1 MYNHLSASLPEE
13 LAVTDALLATK
24 FFIPPPQ
31 ANLVRR
37 QRLLDRLDESVR
49 DGKRL
54 MVISTPAGYGKTTL
68 LGEWLQRSN
77 YPKVWLSLDDGDND
91 PVKFMTYLV
100 YALRDISPG
109 YGESTI
115 ADTSNTQTQF
125 SNSQLTSMVNEL
137 VEFPADT
144 LVVLDDYHFIIQQTI
159 HDAVSY
165 LLEHS
170 PPQIHFIIAS
180 RADPPL
186 PIARLRGRGQVAELR
201 QNDLRFTLDE
211 AAEFLKKNQPV
222 NLSDHDI
229 SALSTRT
236 EGWAAGLQ
244 MAAASL
250 VEKIDVSAFIQAFTG
265 SNRYILDY
273 LIEEVL
279 ANQPDPIQSFLLYTS
294 ILDQLCAPLCD
305 DLLSGLIDLKTSS
318 QALLEELEHK
328 NLFIIPLDDHREW
341 YRFHRLFSDLLR
353 QRLVLLFPERKLLL
367 HKRASQWYE
376 INGYPEAAIEHAFQ
390 GEENQRAAK
399 LIEEA
404 AEATLMQSQVTTL
417 LSWIRRLPA
426 KELQTRPVLSIYY
439 AWVLLWTGAPL
450 EAIDAHM
457 RLTASEQPQTSQVLP
472 LKAFLEIYSGN
483 VHDAINL
490 SLLALD
496 QLPEEDQLLRSLA
509 YFILASCHLALGET
523 AEGIKI
529 LEDTARTSQRA
540 GNVMVAV
547 LILCKLGDETQKH
560 GHLHQSR
567 RLYEQA
573 LDLARDEQGNQL
585 PVAGKALI
593 GLGDLDL
600 EWNRLASAEELLSK
614 GITLAEQWSI
624 LGTFEG
630 YLNLVMVKDA
640 QGDHQTA
647 DDLLLRL
654 HQLAYQFDASEVDD
668 YMVEMF
674 AARRSIIHGDLDSA
688 EEWIIQR
695 TSDTNLAPPESGRS
709 QDLLL
714 ARMWKYQQAIR
725 ARYLVAKGLFAE
737 ALDLLDQLIEVAD
750 TLERLYLKLDLQIM
764 RAIVVHAQGNQ
775 QLAADIL
782 QDTLQLAQPEG
793 YMRVFLDHGA
803 GLVGLLETVATRKID
818 SQLGAY
824 IQELLKAFTPL
835 SEGRISASR
844 SEEGILIEPLSERE
858 LEVLYLLPSSLSSTE
873 MASELSISVNTLRSH
888 LKNIYTKLDAHSRY
902 EAIARAKESGLL

>member
-1 MYNHLSASLPEE
+1 M
-13 LAVTDALLATK
+13 TDALLATK

-54 MVISTPAGYGKTTL
+54 TLISTPAGYGKTTL

-100 YALRDISPG
+100 YALRDISQG
-109 YGESTI
+109 FGESTL
-115 ADTSNTQTQF
+115 ADTSSSRTQV

-137 VEFPADT
+137 VEFPEHT
-144 LVVLDDYHFIIQQTI
+144 LVILDDYHCISRQTI
-159 HDAVSY
+159 HDAVTY

-180 RADPPL
+180 RADPAL

-211 AAEFLKKNQPV
+211 AAEFLNKNQAV
-222 NLSDHDI
+222 NLSEKDI
-229 SALSTRT
+229 SALTTRT

-250 VEKIDVSAFIQAFTG
+250 VEQIDVSAFIQDFTG
-265 SNRYILDY
+265 SNRFILDY

-279 ANQPDPIQSFLLYTS
+279 VNQPDPIQSFLLYTS

-305 DLLSGLIDLKTSS
+305 DLLSGLIELKTSS

-353 QRLVLLFPERKLLL
+353 QRLMLLYPERKLLL
-367 HKRASQWYE
+367 HKRASHWYE
-376 INGYPEAAIEHAFQ
+376 ENGYPEEAIEHAFL
-390 GEENQRAAK
+390 GEENQRAAN

-404 AEATLMQSQVTTL
+404 AESTLMQSQVTTL
-417 LSWIRRLPA
+417 LSWIRRLPS
-426 KELQTRPVLSIYY
+426 KELQTRPALSTYY

-457 RLTASEQPQTSQVLP
+457 RLTASQQSHTSQALP

-483 VHDAINL
+483 VHDAIKL
-490 SLLALD
+490 SLMALD
-496 QLPEEDQLLRSLA
+496 QLPEEDQLLRGLA

-523 AEGIKI
+523 ATGIEI
-529 LEDTARTSQRA
+529 LEDTARTSQQA

-547 LILCKLGDETQKH
+547 LILCELGDETQKH
-560 GHLHQSR
+560 GHLHQSK

-573 LDLARDEQGNQL
+573 LELARDEHGNQL

-600 EWNRLASAEELLSK
+600 EWNQLASAEEQLSK

-624 LGTFEG
+624 LGTLEG

-654 HQLAYQFDASEVDD
+654 HELAYQFDASDVDD
-668 YMVEMF
+668 YLVEMF
-674 AARRSIIHGDLDSA
+674 AARRSIIRGDLDSA
-688 EEWIIQR
+688 EEWIKR
-695 TSDTNLAPPESGRS
+695 RAVDSNLAPPESSGS

-714 ARMWKYQQAIR
+714 ARMWKYEQAIR
-725 ARYLVAKGLFAE
+725 ARFLIAKAHFAE
-737 ALDLLDQLIEVAD
+737 ALNLLDQLKEVAD
-750 TLERLYLKLDLQIM
+750 KLDRLYLKIDLQIM
-764 RAIVVHAQGNQ
+764 RALVIHAQGNQ

-782 QDTLQLAQPEG
+782 HDTLQLAEPEG
-793 YMRVFLDHGA
+793 YKRVFLDHGA
-803 GLVGLLETVATRKID
+803 RLVGLLENIATRTID
-818 SQLGAY
+818 PQLGAY
-824 IQELLKAFTPL
+824 VQELLSAFTTI
-835 SEGRISASR
+835 SEGRISGTRRADST
-844 SEEGILIEPLSERE
+844 LIETLSERE
-858 LEVLYLLPSSLSSTE
+858 MEVLRLLSSSLSSTE
-873 MASELSISVNTLRSH
+873 MAAELSISVNTLRSH
-888 LKNIYTKLDAHSRY
+888 LKNIYAKLDAHSRY
-902 EAIARAKESGLL
+902 EAIARAKEAGLL